1 MKIGN
6 DVGCL
11 TKVEIKNNND
21 TLEATEADVGCEK
34 THYQNR
40 KVDPET

>member
-21 TLEATEADVGCEK
+21 TPDAMEADVGRENI
-34 THYQNR
+34 HYQNR